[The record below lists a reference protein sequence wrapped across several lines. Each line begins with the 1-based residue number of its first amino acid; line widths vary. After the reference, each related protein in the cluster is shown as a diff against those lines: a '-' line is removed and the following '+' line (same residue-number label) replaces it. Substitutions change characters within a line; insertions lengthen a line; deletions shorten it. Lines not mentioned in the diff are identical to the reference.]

1 MRAPAS
7 WVACFA
13 LVGMTVGAT
22 PFVLFFVAR
31 FHQWRHMRAAR
42 KKWFDSQGH

>member
-13 LVGMTVGAT
+13 LVGISVGAT
-22 PFVLFFVAR
+22 PFVLYGVAR
-31 FHQWRHMRAAR
+31 WHQWRHMRAAR
-42 KKWFDSQGH
+42 KKWYDSNPH